1 MSVRFHKRS
10 RKRRGTRSVGWGRIG
25 QHRKAG
31 SKGGTGKSGRH
42 KHKWS
47 WTVKYGKDTYGKH
60 GFKRPYSLGPEKVI
74 NLDRL
79 GELLSASGKLEID
92 LTELGYTKL
101 LSEGNVNHPMRV
113 KIARASKKAIEKIK
127 SAGGE
132 VLLEETQ

>member
-1 MSVRFHKRS
+1 MSVRFQKKS

-47 WTVKYGKDTYGKH
+47 WTVKYGRDTYGKH
-60 GFKRPYSLGPEKVI
+60 GFSRPYDFRPERAI
-74 NLDRL
+74 NIGRL
-79 GELLSASGKLEID
+79 VEISVGLEKADID

-101 LSEGNVNHPMRV
+101 LGEGTVNRPIKV
-113 KIARASKKAIEKIK
+113 KVARASKRAIEKIK

-132 VLLEETQ
+132 VVLEETQ